1 LRAQKTTRRKLHW
14 GLDQQLRHE
23 HALQRW
29 LLRSPSRILLCWLHA
44 LTSLLSAEDLDDLH
58 DVSVMREAF
67 ETIAARKPSFN
78 EKLRDFLKGR
88 NRHGEP

>member
-1 LRAQKTTRRKLHW
+1 
-14 GLDQQLRHE
+14 
-23 HALQRW
+23 
-29 LLRSPSRILLCWLHA
+29 
-44 LTSLLSAEDLDDLH
+44 
-58 DVSVMREAF
+58 MREAF